1 MSTQKQKSTER
12 RRFERRTLNKP
23 MDCQFVFDA
32 NVSDV
37 YRVKSHNISQAGVLV
52 EAQIPIPLGSTI
64 AIEVEK
70 EKLEKTVEIKKLQ
83 SYIEIAL
90 SDKSYVRLCGKVVRV
105 EKKSDDLYH
114 VAVHLINK

>member
-1 MSTQKQKSTER
+1 MTAQKQKNDER
-12 RRFERRTLNKP
+12 RRFERRQLKKA

-37 YRVKSHNISQAGVLV
+37 YRVKSHNISQAGLLV
-52 EAQIPIPLGSTI
+52 EAHVPIPLGSTI

-70 EKLEKTVEIKKLQ
+70 EKLEKTVEIKNLQ
-83 SYIEIAL
+83 SYIEIDI
-90 SDKSYVRLCGKVVRV
+90 SDKSFVRLCGKVIRV
-105 EKKSDDLYH
+105 EKKKDDLFY

>member
-1 MSTQKQKSTER
+1 MTTPKKEGKER
-12 RRFERRTLNKP
+12 RRFSRQTLSKS

-37 YRVKSHNISQAGVLV
+37 YRVKSQNISQAGLLV

-70 EKLEKTVEIKKLQ
+70 EKLEESVEIKKLQ
-83 SYIEIAL
+83 SYIEI
-90 SDKSYVRLCGKVVRV
+90 SISNKSFVRLCGKVIRV
-105 EKKSDDLYH
+105 EKKRNDLFH
-114 VAVHLINK
+114 IAVHLINK